1 MKNIKKYFDSIEKI
15 LRNETNFFEIRQQFK
30 FGEQTG
36 INQNGSRSWI
46 IPVQSSYIVS
56 GCRNVFGRLLRAPS
70 LVTISFFLSSIS
82 IQDPTPYGKFANL
95 PVCKSLSVPRRSKK
109 CNSPQG
115 INCAVKRRFKS
126 VLERKGKEAKEK
138 RGETGQAMERKKE
151 KGGRERKKEE
161 ESRFLFF
168 SRPKGSP
175 KMVLI
180 SAAISVVN
188 CLQSPLQLIPAHP
201 PGIYYSQ

>member
-1 MKNIKKYFDSIEKI
+1 MKNTRYFDFIEKI
-15 LRNETNFFEIRQQFK
+15 LRNEINFFETKRQFK

-46 IPVQSSYIVS
+46 IPAVVVYRFGLQRRFRPSSS
-56 GCRNVFGRLLRAPS
+56 RAPS
-70 LVTISFFLSSIS
+70 LITISFFLSSIS
-82 IQDPTPYGKFANL
+82 IQNPIPYGKFANL

-138 RGETGQAMERKKE
+138 REETGRAMERKKE
-151 KGGRERKKEE
+151 KGGRERKKEIE
-161 ESRFLFF
+161 TRFLFF
-168 SRPKGSP
+168 GRPKGSP

>member
-1 MKNIKKYFDSIEKI
+1 MKQISSK
-15 LRNETNFFEIRQQFK
+15 
-30 FGEQTG
+30 QTDG
-36 INQNGSRSWI
+36 LNSVNKQVINQNGSRSWI
-46 IPVQSSYIVS
+46 IRVQWSYIVRDVETFS
-56 GCRNVFGRLLRAPS
+56 AVFF
-70 LVTISFFLSSIS
+70 VTISFFLSSIS

-126 VLERKGKEAKEK
+126 VLGKRGKEVKEK
-138 RGETGQAMERKKE
+138 RGETGRAMERKKE
-151 KGGRERKKEE
+151 KGERERKKEG

-168 SRPKGSP
+168 GRPKGSP